1 MEKFE
6 SLVSC
11 CGNVKR
17 CNCYGKQDGGFSKKL
32 NTRLCQHHRCHLQ
45 PPCTTV
51 ANRTVFNI
59 HWQCES
65 LGRASSELYADKVPE
80 TAENSSILSTE
91 DKGFGH
97 QGPCCPSII
106 PGFMYLGGDF
116 ISCRGTGS
124 KSTTRRNFS
133 KSGITRSCGNSI
145 CCCLVFVSL
154 S

>member
-1 MEKFE
+1 MVQLLWKTGWWF
-6 SLVSC
+6 L
-11 CGNVKR
+11 
-17 CNCYGKQDGGFSKKL
+17 KKIKYTAL
-32 NTRLCQHHRCHLQ
+32 PTPLMS
-45 PPCTTV
+45 PV
-51 ANRTVFNI
+51 ATLYHPTMVNPTVFNI

-65 LGRASSELYADKVPE
+65 LGHASFELYADKVPK

-91 DKGFGH
+91 EKGFGY

-106 PGFMYLGGDF
+106 PGFTYLGGDF